1 MTETESFE
9 PLSSIR
15 IAFFDV
21 GQADTIVITSP
32 ETHEAIVV
40 DCVNPKA
47 VLDYWSEKRSSICVG
62 SSLRIFTLTIIV
74 ESLAYWKIIIECP
87 G

>member
-15 IAFFDV
+15 IAFFDL

-47 VLDYWSEKRSSICVG
+47 VLDYLEREEIIY
-62 SSLRIFTLTIIV
+62 LRG
-74 ESLAYWKIIIECP
+74 IIITHLMVVP
-87 G
+87 FVKTVFGQK